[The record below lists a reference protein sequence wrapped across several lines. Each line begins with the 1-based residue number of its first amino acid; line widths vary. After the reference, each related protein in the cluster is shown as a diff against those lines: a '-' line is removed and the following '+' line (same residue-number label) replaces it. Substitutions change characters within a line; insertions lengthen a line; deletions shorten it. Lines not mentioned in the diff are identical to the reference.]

1 MNRKE
6 FDMGEDRKEAQFR
19 KMTGEKIPGL
29 ILSLAVPTIISM
41 IVTAIYNTADT
52 YFVSKLGT
60 SASGA
65 VGIVM
70 SLMGL
75 IQSLGFMIG
84 MGSGSWMSRLLGEK
98 KDETAS
104 KVAASGFYFSLVL
117 GLLVAVMGCCFLD
130 PLVGLLGAT
139 ETIRPYAREYAQ
151 YILYASPFLIA
162 SFTMNKMLCAEG
174 KARFAMIGI
183 ASGGLLNMFLDP
195 IFIFGLKLGIA
206 GAAIATG
213 LSQIVGF
220 CILLYMF
227 VSGRTI
233 ADLRWKNAS
242 RHIGMYVRII
252 GSGLPSFFRQGLASV
267 ATIALNWMAAGYGD
281 AAVSAMAIVSKVF
294 MLIFSVLIGFGQGYQ
309 PVAGYNYGAKKYD
322 RVKKAF
328 LFMTRTATFFM
339 VIFGVIGF
347 AAAPQVLRMF
357 IDSDPAVVRTG
368 TQAMRLQC
376 LAMPFLPLATCC
388 NMTFQTIGKS
398 KTATLLASA
407 RQGYVF
413 LPLVLI
419 LPQFFGMGGVEM
431 AQPLADAI
439 SFFIC
444 IPFTIRFF
452 RELKQNQMQM
462 SRG

>member
-1 MNRKE
+1 
-6 FDMGEDRKEAQFR
+6 MGEDRKEAQFR
-19 KMTGEKIPGL
+19 KMTGERIPGL

-130 PLVGLLGAT
+130 SLVGLLGAT

-183 ASGGLLNMFLDP
+183 ASGGVLNMFLDP
-195 IFIFGLKLGIA
+195 IFIFGLKL
-206 GAAIATG
+206 
-213 LSQIVGF
+213 
-220 CILLYMF
+220 
-227 VSGRTI
+227 
-233 ADLRWKNAS
+233 
-242 RHIGMYVRII
+242 
-252 GSGLPSFFRQGLASV
+252 
-267 ATIALNWMAAGYGD
+267 
-281 AAVSAMAIVSKVF
+281 
-294 MLIFSVLIGFGQGYQ
+294 
-309 PVAGYNYGAKKYD
+309 
-322 RVKKAF
+322 
-328 LFMTRTATFFM
+328 
-339 VIFGVIGF
+339 
-347 AAAPQVLRMF
+347 
-357 IDSDPAVVRTG
+357 
-368 TQAMRLQC
+368 
-376 LAMPFLPLATCC
+376 
-388 NMTFQTIGKS
+388 
-398 KTATLLASA
+398 
-407 RQGYVF
+407 
-413 LPLVLI
+413 
-419 LPQFFGMGGVEM
+419 
-431 AQPLADAI
+431 
-439 SFFIC
+439 
-444 IPFTIRFF
+444 
-452 RELKQNQMQM
+452 
-462 SRG
+462 

>member
-1 MNRKE
+1 
-6 FDMGEDRKEAQFR
+6 MGEDRKEAQFR
-19 KMTGEKIPGL
+19 KMTGEKIPDL

-183 ASGGLLNMFLDP
+183 ASGGVLNMFLDP

-206 GAAIATG
+206 GAAIASG

-281 AAVSAMAIVSKVF
+281 ATVSAMAIVSKVF

-309 PVAGYNYGAKKYD
+309 PVAGYNYGAKRYD
-322 RVKKAF
+322 RVREAF
-328 LFMTRTATFFM
+328 LFMSVSATVFM
-339 VIFGVIGF
+339 AICAVPGYL
-347 AAAPQVLRMF
+347 AAPHLIRLF
-357 IDSDPAVVRTG
+357 IGNDADVVRIG
-368 TQAMRLQC
+368 TQALRFQC
-376 LAMPFLPLATCC
+376 LTMALLPLNICC
-388 NMTFQTIGKS
+388 NMTFQTIGR
-398 KTATLLASA
+398 TGLATFLSTA

-413 LPLVLI
+413 FPVIFLLPRVLG
-419 LPQFFGMGGVEM
+419 LTGVEA
-431 AQPLADAI
+431 AQPIADAVA
-439 SFFIC
+439 FLIC
-444 IPFTIRFF
+444 IPYTVGFL
-452 RELKQNQMQM
+452 RELREANSVM
-462 SRG
+462 SK

>member
-1 MNRKE
+1 MELK
-6 FDMGEDRKEAQFR
+6 DAQYK
-19 KMTGEKIPGL
+19 KMTEQPVSRL

-41 IVTAIYNTADT
+41 MVTAVYNTADT
-52 YFVSKLGT
+52 YFVSQLGT

-70 SLMGL
+70 SLMGI
-75 IQSLGFMIG
+75 IQSSGFLIG
-84 MGSGSWMSRLLGEK
+84 MGAGSWMSRLLGEK
-98 KDETAS
+98 KEGFAS
-104 KVAASGFYFSLVL
+104 EVAASAFYFALAIGVL
-117 GLLVAVMGCCFLD
+117 IAACGLLFLD
-130 PLVGLLGAT
+130 PLITLLGAT
-139 ETIRPYAREYAQ
+139 ETIRPYAVEYAQ
-151 YILYASPFLIA
+151 YILYAAPFLIT
-162 SFTMNKMLCAEG
+162 SLTLNKMLCAEG
-174 KARFAMIGI
+174 KARFAMVGI
-183 ASGGLLNMFLDP
+183 AFGGVLNIFLDP
-195 IFIFGLKLGIA
+195 LFIFVFHMGIA
-206 GAAIATG
+206 GAAIATA
-213 LSQIVGF
+213 LSQVVSF

-227 VSGRTI
+227 ASGRTI
-233 ADLRWKNAS
+233 AKLNLRGAARTWRRYGQIAAY
-242 RHIGMYVRII
+242 GM
-252 GSGLPSFFRQGLASV
+252 PSFFRQGLASV
-267 ATIALNWMAAGYGD
+267 AMIALNKQAAVYGD
-281 AAVSAMAIVSKVF
+281 SAVSAMAIVSKVF
-294 MLIFSVLIGFGQGYQ
+294 MLVFSVVIGFGQGYQ